1 MRQKKEKKKKNAI
14 TRLLWTNMTQRAE
27 RKCLKYRLTR
37 IVGGW
42 WEAHRLRP
50 TIFQHFVTLL
60 SHRFGGLFIIVTRL
74 KKKWREI
81 KCF

>member
-1 MRQKKEKKKKNAI
+1 MSQKKEKKKKNAI

-42 WEAHRLRP
+42 WEAHHLRQQFSN
-50 TIFQHFVTLL
+50 I
-60 SHRFGGLFIIVTRL
+60 S
-74 KKKWREI
+74 
-81 KCF
+81 